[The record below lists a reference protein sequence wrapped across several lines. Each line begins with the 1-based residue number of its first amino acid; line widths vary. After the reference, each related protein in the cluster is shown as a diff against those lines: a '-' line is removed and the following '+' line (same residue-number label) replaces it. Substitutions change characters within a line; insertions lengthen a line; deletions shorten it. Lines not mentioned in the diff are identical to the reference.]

1 LLGFHT
7 GVQKGLDPDNQCYV
21 SRMVMLD
28 SADGQSGARLDVSV
42 VGEINPDLILYGV
55 PEDLKPE
62 REFLVQGFRLT
73 LGSSS
78 AIFAHNLSVLGTR
91 VGMASKIGRDEFGKL
106 AVDWLSSGGVDVTRI
121 RQAGMGS
128 ATGLTV
134 ILTHPGQRFILTY
147 PGTIFE
153 LAYEDLDLD
162 YVFSARHLH
171 LSSYFLQKSLRPRI
185 ADLFCGARKKGLST
199 SLDTN
204 DDPDNV
210 WADDVRET
218 LRHVDI
224 FFPNEREAKAIA
236 RTDDLARAIGTLS
249 ERVRI
254 VAVKLGSEGAIA
266 RQGAAE
272 FRASPVRVNAVDAV
286 GAGDSF
292 DAGFIHRFLEG
303 ATVEEC
309 LNYANVAAAYSTTRE
324 GGTEA
329 YRDRNGLANFF
340 REHGAT

>member
-1 LLGFHT
+1 
-7 GVQKGLDPDNQCYV
+7 V
-21 SRMVMLD
+21 
-28 SADGQSGARLDVSV
+28 ARFDVSV

-55 PEDLKPE
+55 PKDVQPE
-62 REFLVQGFRLT
+62 RETLVQGFRLT

-91 VGMASKIGRDEFGKL
+91 VGMAAKVGRDALGKL
-106 AVDWLSSGGVDVTRI
+106 AVDWLSSGGVDVAGV
-121 RQAGMGS
+121 RQAGLSSG
-128 ATGLTV
+128 TGLTV
-134 ILTHPGQRFILTY
+134 ILTHPGERFILTY

-171 LSSYFLQKSLRPRI
+171 ISSYFLQKALRPKI
-185 ADLFCGARKKGLST
+185 TDLLCQARSRGLTT

-204 DDPDNV
+204 DDPDDL

-224 FFPNEREAKAIA
+224 FFPNEREAKKIA
-236 RTDDLARAIGTLS
+236 RTDDGKRAIAILS
-249 ERVRI
+249 ERVGI
-254 VAVKLGSEGAIA
+254 VAVKLGSEGAMA
-266 RQGAAE
+266 RQGSAE
-272 FRASPVRVNAVDAV
+272 WRSSPLSVPVADAV

-292 DAGFIHRFLEG
+292 DAGFIHLFLQG
-303 ATVEEC
+303 AGVEEC
-309 LNYANVAAAYSTTRE
+309 LNYANVAGAYSTTRE

-329 YRDRNGLANFF
+329 YRDRDELSRFF
-340 REHGAT
+340 RQHGRI

>member
-1 LLGFHT
+1 
-7 GVQKGLDPDNQCYV
+7 
-21 SRMVMLD
+21 M
-28 SADGQSGARLDVSV
+28 ARLDVGV

-55 PEDLKPE
+55 PADLTPE
-62 REFLVQGFRLT
+62 RELLVQGLRLT

-91 VGMASKIGRDEFGKL
+91 VGMVSKVGGDEFGKL

-121 RQAGMGS
+121 LQAGTGS
-128 ATGLTV
+128 ATGVTV
-134 ILTHPGQRFILTY
+134 ILAHPGQRFILTY

-153 LAYEDLDLD
+153 LAYENLDLD

-171 LSSYFLQKSLRPRI
+171 LSSYFLQKNLRPRI
-185 ADLFCGARKKGLST
+185 ADLFREARRKGLST

-218 LRHVDI
+218 LRYVDI
-224 FFPNEREAKAIA
+224 FFPNEREAKAIS
-236 RTDDLARAIGTLS
+236 RTDDLAQAIRTLS
-249 ERVRI
+249 ESVGI
-254 VAVKLGSEGAIA
+254 VAVKLGSEGAMA
-266 RQGAAE
+266 RQAAAE

-292 DAGFIHRFLEG
+292 DAGFIHRFLQG
-303 ATVEEC
+303 AAIEEC

-329 YRDRNGLANFF
+329 YRDRNGLAQFF
-340 REHGAT
+340 REHGAA